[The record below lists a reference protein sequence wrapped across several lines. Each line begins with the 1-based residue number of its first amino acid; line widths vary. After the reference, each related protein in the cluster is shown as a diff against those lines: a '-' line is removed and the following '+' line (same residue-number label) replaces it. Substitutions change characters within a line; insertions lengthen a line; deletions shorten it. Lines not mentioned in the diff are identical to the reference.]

1 MNICDRQTDTVIC
14 SESEM
19 CVMTLEYLS
28 YRYLVFLQIKAE
40 LMLFFWSLV
49 FFLNSK

>member
-19 CVMTLEYLS
+19 CVMNLS

-40 LMLFFWSLV
+40 LMLFFGHLFS
-49 FFLNSK
+49 F